1 MPIFVAIRHMPGLSA
16 DALKGAGARIK
27 SCAAGMQTEG
37 TEVRWLRSF
46 FLAESDQ
53 THCYFEAPTR
63 EAVADLNERAGLPY
77 LWLLEAAQ
85 MTPDTV

>member
-1 MPIFVAIRHMPGLSA
+1 MPIFVAIRHLPGLSA
-16 DALKGAGARIK
+16 DGLKGAGARIK

-37 TEVRWLRSF
+37 TDVRWLRTF

-77 LWLLEAAQ
+77 VQLLEAAQ

>member
-1 MPIFVAIRHMPGLSA
+1 
-16 DALKGAGARIK
+16 
-27 SCAAGMQTEG
+27 MQTEG

-77 LWLLEAAQ
+77 LRLLEAAQ